1 MTSRDRAEW
10 IERARANDARAFSDR
25 RELDAETRE
34 AVSVAA
40 LEADAVDVIEALLP
54 RGNASAALLR
64 LAARHGATRCVRLL
78 LERDAPADERD
89 EWGRHALALAIAEGH
104 AAVVDV
110 FIERELALDGSAIA
124 AAILRNDEA
133 LVIRLV
139 EAGAPLTEHARSFA
153 LDRAMTK
160 VAELE
165 VSTAPRPPARQLSEL
180 PSRERLRVLALL
192 AHLAWVDDE
201 LDEREAKLV
210 RDLASRAALLPDE
223 RARIEEWLDSPPSD
237 ELLGAARALELE
249 SRTLFWKLAHALADA
264 DGKRT
269 DDEEQTLVLLGL
281 LLRV

>member
-1 MTSRDRAEW
+1 MRDRAGW
-10 IERARANDARAFSDR
+10 IERARANDSSAFSER

-54 RGNASAALLR
+54 RGTVSAELLRSAAR
-64 LAARHGATRCVRLL
+64 RGATRCVRLF
-78 LERDAPADERD
+78 LERNAPADERD

-104 AAVVDV
+104 VAVVDV
-110 FIERELALDGSAIA
+110 FIERKLALDGSALA
-124 AAILRNDEA
+124 AAILRNDEP
-133 LVIRLV
+133 LVLRLV

-160 VAELE
+160 VAALE

-180 PSRERLRVLALL
+180 PGRERLRVLALL
-192 AHLAWVDDE
+192 AHLAWVDEE

-223 RARIEEWLDSPPSD
+223 RARIDEWLESPPSD
-237 ELLGAARALELE
+237 ELLGAARALEPE

-281 LLRV
+281 MLRV